1 MEDVGGHV
9 PRSPDDMRISLAA
22 AMTLGYEPGVF
33 FRGARLHCVN
43 LLLTYPEGCR
53 ARCAYCGL
61 SAERPG
67 AGRGK
72 SFIRVQWP
80 SLPA

>member
-1 MEDVGGHV
+1 
-9 PRSPDDMRISLAA
+9 MRISLAA

-33 FRGARLHCVN
+33 FRGARLHCIN

-61 SAERPG
+61 SASVRGPARQELYPRQWRPPLPTSSIG
-67 AGRGK
+67 FPADGK
-72 SFIRVQWP
+72 P
-80 SLPA
+80 